1 MKEDAYAY
9 WDSPIFKDGKSD
21 WVVVIMRENGVEKK
35 WSTKGGWF
43 SKEDGDGFND
53 VYGGLMGLEDYKR
66 CSKEKAYGLIEE
78 YESAGLVE
86 K

>member
-9 WDSPIFKDGKSD
+9 WDSPVFVNGKSNL
-21 WVVVIMRENGVEKK
+21 VVVIMRENGVEKK

-43 SKEDGDGFND
+43 RKEDGDSFND